1 MYFVTTILSFVT
13 TTYDHKG
20 DGPLIFTCYQHLRL
34 WLKQCNWV
42 LIPIVLPYHVKE
54 QIATRF
60 FSTNCLK
67 QRNLASNL
75 ASNSIYL
82 EKVNIQF
89 YDIIRAFRSAR
100 LCCPVQVQGLQPT
113 IESLEL
119 LRKFPF
125 LDNDTIING
134 LAEELP
140 KYLALSDGVQVQRE
154 DDKVKWWAR
163 NVKTLPKWAAV
174 VRKILLVQPSSGAAE
189 RVFSLLNSNFSKGQ
203 EAALE
208 ETVKASIMLKY
219 NYTQR
224 EKAK

>member
-1 MYFVTTILSFVT
+1 M
-13 TTYDHKG
+13 
-20 DGPLIFTCYQHLRL
+20 
-34 WLKQCNWV
+34 
-42 LIPIVLPYHVKE
+42 KE

-82 EKVNIQF
+82 DKVNIQF